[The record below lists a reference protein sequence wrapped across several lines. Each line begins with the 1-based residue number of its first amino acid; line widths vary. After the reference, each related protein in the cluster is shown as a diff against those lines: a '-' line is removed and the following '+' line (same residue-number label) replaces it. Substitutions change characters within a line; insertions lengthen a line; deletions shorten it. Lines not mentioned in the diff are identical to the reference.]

1 MTSSDSDG
9 RNMTQPLPNEDLIQ
23 DALREVIDPEVHL
36 NIVDLGLVYGIE
48 ISPQELRV
56 TMTMTTPACPVSSL
70 LTSQVE
76 EHLQRLAPEGVG
88 VAVELVWDPPWS
100 PDKMSEM
107 AKVTFGWT

>member
-1 MTSSDSDG
+1 
-9 RNMTQPLPNEDLIQ
+9 MTQPLPNEDMIQ

-56 TMTMTTPACPVSSL
+56 IMTMTTPACPVSSL

-88 VAVELVWDPPWS
+88 VAVDLVWDPPWS

-107 AKVTFGWT
+107 AKVTFGWA